1 MNVIPPEGVAVIISN
16 DTVTVTNQEVD
27 IATAE
32 GDEGDEDE
40 VDGEGG
46 EDGEEQGGAFFG

>member
-1 MNVIPPEGVAVIISN
+1 MTYTN

-32 GDEGDEDE
+32 GDEGDGDE
-40 VDGEGG
+40 GDGEGG
-46 EDGEEQGGAFFG
+46 EKQGGAFLE

>member
-1 MNVIPPEGVAVIISN
+1 MTYTN

-32 GDEGDEDE
+32 GDEDEGDGEGGE
-40 VDGEGG
+40 GGEGG

>member
-1 MNVIPPEGVAVIISN
+1 MTYTN

-32 GDEGDEDE
+32 GDEGDGDE
-40 VDGEGG
+40 GDEGDTG
-46 EDGEEQGGAFFG
+46 GGDEEGDGEEGG